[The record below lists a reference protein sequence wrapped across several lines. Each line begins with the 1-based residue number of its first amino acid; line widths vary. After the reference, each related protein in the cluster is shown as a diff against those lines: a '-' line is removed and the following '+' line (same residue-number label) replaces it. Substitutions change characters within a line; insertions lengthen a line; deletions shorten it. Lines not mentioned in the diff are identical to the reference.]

1 MMATKETK
9 TGKALEFLVVDH
21 LENAEGLLVA
31 VNNELMAEVQKA
43 PHPEWASQID
53 QLGEKARELLRLV
66 RNTRA
71 IKRPG

>member
-1 MMATKETK
+1 MMATKET
-9 TGKALEFLVVDH
+9 H

-43 PHPEWASQID
+43 SHPEWASQID

-66 RNTRA
+66 RNTRN
-71 IKRPG
+71 IRRPK